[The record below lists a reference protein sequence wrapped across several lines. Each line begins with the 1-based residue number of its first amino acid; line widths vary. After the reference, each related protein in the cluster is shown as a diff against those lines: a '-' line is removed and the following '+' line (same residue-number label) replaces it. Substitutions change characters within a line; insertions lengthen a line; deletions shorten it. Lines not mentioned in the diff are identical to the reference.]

1 MASIPRINPDY
12 GTGLLPQQERWLKR
26 PPSWRNSLGRLR
38 RRASVTRAAAASHI
52 QDHGFSWA
60 AMGFIDAACF
70 VHSIFTGL
78 LVTGI
83 LLFLFELK
91 IGE

>member
-1 MASIPRINPDY
+1 MASVRPIADRE
-12 GTGLLPQQERWLKR
+12 LLPQQERWTRVQKGR
-26 PPSWRNSLGRLR
+26 QGFRDTWTRLR
-38 RRASVTRAAAASHI
+38 RRSAPVAQHV

-70 VHSIFTGL
+70 VHSTFTGL

>member
-1 MASIPRINPDY
+1 MATVRPISER
-12 GTGLLPQQERWLKR
+12 TTLPQQDRWVRVQKAR
-26 PPSWRNSLGRLR
+26 TGFRDTWTRLR
-38 RRASVTRAAAASHI
+38 RRSAPVKQHVA
-52 QDHGFSWA
+52 DHGFSWA
-60 AMGFIDAACF
+60 AMGFVDAACF
-70 VHSIFTGL
+70 VHSTFTGL

>member
-1 MASIPRINPDY
+1 MATVRPISER
-12 GTGLLPQQERWLKR
+12 GVLPQQERWLRVQKAR
-26 PPSWRNSLGRLR
+26 NGWRDTWTKFR
-38 RRASVTRAAAASHI
+38 RRSAPVRQHV

-60 AMGFIDAACF
+60 AMGFVDAACF
-70 VHSIFTGL
+70 VHSTFTGL